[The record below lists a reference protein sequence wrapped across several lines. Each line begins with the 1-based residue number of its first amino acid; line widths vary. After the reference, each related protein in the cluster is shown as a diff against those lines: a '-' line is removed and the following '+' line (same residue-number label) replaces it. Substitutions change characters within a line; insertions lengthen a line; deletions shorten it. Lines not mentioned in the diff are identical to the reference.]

1 MNGKVRKA
9 KWRKMVFGFA
19 YMCVWLWPSLPHLIL
34 FLLCH
39 SCEGGLMQQKNN
51 LGKLWCLRSSHI
63 CCWPSHRWTDS
74 RMEWMAGGRRWMR
87 SCCNMW
93 PWLYHHTGERAKGLK
108 ADHLAPSPD
117 LVMPLSSAFVLALV
131 TLASKPSLGL
141 LSLQYNFPESKWQ
154 SWYFISSLL

>member
-1 MNGKVRKA
+1 
-9 KWRKMVFGFA
+9 
-19 YMCVWLWPSLPHLIL
+19 
-34 FLLCH
+34 
-39 SCEGGLMQQKNN
+39 
-51 LGKLWCLRSSHI
+51 
-63 CCWPSHRWTDS
+63 
-74 RMEWMAGGRRWMR
+74 MR

-154 SWYFISSLL
+154 S